1 MQLKVCFDGIEIF
14 RIKILCT
21 VFLKQMKNLQIAWN
35 IHFYVDICFKDMRGH
50 RHNLMQR
57 RENRYA

>member
-1 MQLKVCFDGIEIF
+1 MASKF

-21 VFLKQMKNLQIAWN
+21 IFLQQMKNLQIAWN
-35 IHFYVDICFKDMRGH
+35 IHFYFDICFKDMRGH